1 MNNAINKIEISTEYH
16 VLHDSEF
23 PMLIVGKNMLGEYLI
38 VSFLEENDE
47 LGVLNYFHV
56 FAKDE
61 VILAFLKGTISYL
74 DVMKAASE
82 IYLVEKSYNY
92 SILKSEKV
100 LFEDLTKDMLPLK
113 SSFFPTSIPSV
124 FNDLEKRIIER
135 KITSSYNKI
144 IKIKLK
150 NLVKTNPNV
159 VENAYK
165 TGYTY
170 SINKNY
176 HRQNIQKNVYQT
188 N

>member
-47 LGVLNYFHV
+47 LGVLHYFHV

-82 IYLVEKSYNY
+82 IYLVEKS
-92 SILKSEKV
+92 
-100 LFEDLTKDMLPLK
+100 
-113 SSFFPTSIPSV
+113 
-124 FNDLEKRIIER
+124 
-135 KITSSYNKI
+135 
-144 IKIKLK
+144 
-150 NLVKTNPNV
+150 
-159 VENAYK
+159 
-165 TGYTY
+165 
-170 SINKNY
+170 
-176 HRQNIQKNVYQT
+176 
-188 N
+188 